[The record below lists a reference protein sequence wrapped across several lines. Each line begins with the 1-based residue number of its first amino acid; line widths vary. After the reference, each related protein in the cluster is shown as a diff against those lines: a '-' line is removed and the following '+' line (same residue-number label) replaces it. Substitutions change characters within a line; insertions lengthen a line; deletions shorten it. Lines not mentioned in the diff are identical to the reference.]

1 MTSLLADSTVQG
13 AILPGKPMTF
23 ALTAQAPSTSKPS
36 PSSSP
41 QPANTTKPPSTMS
54 YPSLAPF
61 VVKRPWLR
69 NLLTPI
75 ASWYSNA
82 AGYRQLG
89 LLSDD
94 LIVEENEDV
103 LKALQRLSPQE
114 AYDRVYRLRR
124 AIQCSVTHKLLPKD
138 QWTKP
143 EDDVPYL
150 TPLIQQIRAA
160 ELEKESLDTLTI
172 VKGH

>member
-1 MTSLLADSTVQG
+1 
-13 AILPGKPMTF
+13 
-23 ALTAQAPSTSKPS
+23 
-36 PSSSP
+36 
-41 QPANTTKPPSTMS
+41 MS

-69 NLLTPI
+69 NLLQPL
-75 ASWYSNA
+75 AGWYSSA

-89 LLSDD
+89 LRADD

-103 LKALQRLSPQE
+103 LKALGRLAPKES
-114 AYDRVYRLRR
+114 YDRVYRLRR

-143 EDDVPYL
+143 EEDVAYL
-150 TPLIQQIRAA
+150 TPLIEQIRAA
-160 ELEKESLDTLTI
+160 ESEKESLDSLTV